1 MPIKPLYKLGWQQDS
16 SLNMSFN
23 TSETNDSTEP
33 STFQFPELTLPQRD
47 QSITTFAQLVAYF
60 DRRPPELR
68 AAFKTTYN
76 ITDSLEPSNSLLE
89 FLDKWAKC
97 KNPIYHDLTKEFPEE
112 FFPKLFTILNIEA
125 NLMGLVLLA
134 SLYPC
139 FRENHLNKF
148 DTQIEEETIARD
160 FMKVVRFWNLY
171 KGGYPFQPAWE
182 MED

>member
-1 MPIKPLYKLGWQQDS
+1 MYVYIEPLVPSFNTSFLLLHTRATTKDQHADQTFMSWHQDS
-16 SLNMSFN
+16 SLDMSFN

-33 STFQFPELTLPQRD
+33 SVFQFPELTLPQRNH
-47 QSITTFAQLVAYF
+47 SITTFTELVAYF
-60 DRRPPELR
+60 DRRPSELH

-76 ITDSLEPSNSLLE
+76 ITDSLEPSNSLSE

-97 KNPIYHDLTKEFPEE
+97 KNPAYHYLTKEFPEE

-139 FRENHLNKF
+139 FREN
-148 DTQIEEETIARD
+148 
-160 FMKVVRFWNLY
+160 
-171 KGGYPFQPAWE
+171 
-182 MED
+182 